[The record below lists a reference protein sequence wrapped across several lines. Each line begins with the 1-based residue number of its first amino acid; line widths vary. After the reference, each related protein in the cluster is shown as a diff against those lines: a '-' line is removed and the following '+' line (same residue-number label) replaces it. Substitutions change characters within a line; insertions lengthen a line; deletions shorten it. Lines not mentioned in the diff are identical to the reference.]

1 MNQTASPFS
10 SSSDSAF
17 ALRFTFP
24 GLPCTCRLFSL
35 IFLLLFVLYHT
46 PGSRVRVR
54 LLRDF
59 TTRPSSVAIAVVVTT
74 DLTVCIFSFLG
85 ISLRVVLLLSR
96 GKKKLCWKKQKTD
109 KIKIISFCVR
119 HGFGP
124 PLQADS
130 NSNHKVSPPRNTI
143 HSLH

>member
-24 GLPCTCRLFSL
+24 GLLAVYLPLVQLDF
-35 IFLLLFVLYHT
+35 FLLFVLYHT

-59 TTRPSSVAIAVVVTT
+59 TTRPSSVAIEVVVTT
-74 DLTVCIFSFLG
+74 DLTVCIFF
-85 ISLRVVLLLSR
+85 LSR
-96 GKKKLCWKKQKTD
+96 YQSSCGSSSEPSRKKNFVGRNKKPTKS
-109 KIKIISFCVR
+109 K
-119 HGFGP
+119 
-124 PLQADS
+124 
-130 NSNHKVSPPRNTI
+130 
-143 HSLH
+143 

>member
-74 DLTVCIFSFLG
+74 DLTVCIFF
-85 ISLRVVLLLSR
+85 LSR
-96 GKKKLCWKKQKTD
+96 YQSSCGSSSEPRQKKLCWKKQKTD

-119 HGFGP
+119 TRLRPSAAGRLKFK
-124 PLQADS
+124 S
-130 NSNHKVSPPRNTI
+130 
-143 HSLH
+143 

>member
-17 ALRFTFP
+17 ALCFTFP
-24 GLPCTCRLFSL
+24 GLLAVYLPLVQLDF
-35 IFLLLFVLYHT
+35 FLLFVLYHT
-46 PGSRVRVR
+46 PGSRARVR

-96 GKKKLCWKKQKTD
+96 VEKKTLLDETKNRQNQNNFLLCTTRLWPSAAGRLKFK
-109 KIKIISFCVR
+109 S
-119 HGFGP
+119 
-124 PLQADS
+124 
-130 NSNHKVSPPRNTI
+130 
-143 HSLH
+143 